1 MNMPNIQF
9 NCPHCKESIERPIE
23 MLGQLME
30 CPSCNETVEVEK
42 QRKPKAVA
50 PSLPRPVPKLKM
62 PMRPKKL
69 RKPVRGKEY
78 KVLTPKDKWFEG
90 NYDLEKLEGAINFYA
105 AKGWYV
111 ISVVTSNQEEIVV
124 VMGRNK

>member
-1 MNMPNIQF
+1 MPNIQF
-9 NCPHCKESIERPIE
+9 NCPHCNQSIERPME

-30 CPSCNETVEVEK
+30 CPSCDETVEVQK
-42 QRKPKAVA
+42 QRKPKAVV

-62 PMRPKKL
+62 PRSPKKF
-69 RKPVRGKEY
+69 RKPLKGKEY
-78 KVLTPKDKWFEG
+78 KVLTPKDKWFDG
-90 NYDLEKLEGAINFYA
+90 NYELEKLEGAINFYA

-111 ISVVTSNQEEIVV
+111 ISVTTNNPEEILV